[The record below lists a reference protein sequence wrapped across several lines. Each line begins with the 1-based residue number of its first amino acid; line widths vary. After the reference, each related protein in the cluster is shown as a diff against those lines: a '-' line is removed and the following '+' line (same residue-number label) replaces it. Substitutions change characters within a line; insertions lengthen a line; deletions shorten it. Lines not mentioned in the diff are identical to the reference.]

1 MILLI
6 MSSTNIFGLAKI
18 AGPSMARHLNLH
30 FTTTLKMQSH
40 LNLHFHE
47 HTKTFFTYYKF
58 DNKIVHFVTKILI
71 VVVL

>member
-18 AGPSMARHLNLH
+18 AGPSTARHLNLH
-30 FTTTLKMQSH
+30 FTLKMHSH

-47 HTKTFFTYYKF
+47 HTKTFFTYYNF
-58 DNKIVHFVTKILI
+58 DNKKVHFVTKILI